1 MVSWVLRPS
10 GETMILAIPADPP
23 ITYPKSFEE
32 KVIEHFQ
39 DSLLH
44 YVTDYG
50 VAAMSA
56 AVINRS
62 DLMDIRRELYHKD
75 RRNPITHRTKAQ
87 DAKRRA
93 K

>member
-1 MVSWVLRPS
+1 
-10 GETMILAIPADPP
+10 MIRAIPADPP

-39 DSLLH
+39 DSLLR

-62 DLMDIRRELYHKD
+62 DLMEIRRELYTKD
-75 RRNPITHRTKAQ
+75 RRNPKTHRTSAQ
-87 DAKRRA
+87 TERRKRGQQTPNP
-93 K
+93 

>member
-1 MVSWVLRPS
+1 
-10 GETMILAIPADPP
+10 MIRAIPADPP

-39 DSLLH
+39 DSLLR
-44 YVTDYG
+44 YVTDCG

-62 DLMDIRRELYHKD
+62 DLMDIRRELYTKD
-75 RRNPITHRTKAQ
+75 RRNPITHRNKAQ
-87 DAKRRA
+87 DAKRRT